1 MALIDRSDAPLT
13 NTSGVSHGL
22 TSAVALVGGTLA
34 VAAVGGG
41 IGVVGA
47 FGAVGIGAVEIFTGG
62 ALLSGAAAHTAQ
74 KKLARSSQSEPAPR
88 VRIRFTEAEVPS
100 KPKVDWDAAM
110 KRSAS
115 APSTS
120 VTSAPTEI
128 DDLRSGR
135 F

>member
-1 MALIDRSDAPLT
+1 MSVFTTVDSATIDTTGSD
-13 NTSGVSHGL
+13 GVNHGL
-22 TSAVALVGGTLA
+22 TGALALVGGTLA

-47 FGAVGIGAVEIFTGG
+47 FGAVGIGAFEIFTGG

-74 KKLARSSQSEPAPR
+74 KNLSKKQSVWGPVPTPADQR
-88 VRIRFTEAEVPS
+88 DAFTIN
-100 KPKVDWDAAM
+100 
-110 KRSAS
+110 
-115 APSTS
+115 
-120 VTSAPTEI
+120 EI